1 MANKGSV
8 VALDA
13 AAGKRADLAVPAA
26 VVGDQEKESFTC
38 ASSSGT
44 AADGGE
50 AVTNLMRKLN
60 LTSREAAPLILDDEG
75 DKEPPRPQWALMGK
89 VLAPNNLHINTITSV
104 IRPAWGNPKG
114 LIVRHMGPNLF
125 LAEFGSEADRSRVA
139 KGGPWTL
146 GNKHAIL
153 LKEFDVRVR
162 PEEVVFNELM
172 VWARIMKLGYELMN
186 TDRGTQLA
194 SLLGTVDRLDVDEN
208 GRAWGSFLRARVTI
222 DATEPIMRF
231 VSVFSKKKDETV
243 QYEVMYEKLPLYC
256 FSCGM
261 LGHSSIL
268 CPTPGERD
276 EEGKLPYSGDKLCV
290 PDWRKRDASASSE
303 QSQNGRT
310 SRQGTEGGSGT
321 HALAPIPNSKKK
333 QDVTGGV
340 VSSVKKTT
348 RTRKASGTA
357 KKVASA
363 GENAVQSGDRLAG
376 QKRKQVKQ
384 VYVPKTPQVEMVA
397 ATANGVLALS
407 KGSVISAPTDGAA
420 IHGEDASNNS
430 NKKQR
435 ITNSGSADL
444 VEAVE
449 QPHRTQ

>member
-13 AAGKRADLAVPAA
+13 AAGKRADLALPAA
-26 VVGDQEKESFTC
+26 AVGDQEKESFTG

-50 AVTNLMRKLN
+50 AVTNMMRKLK

-75 DKEPPRPQWALMGK
+75 DKEPPCPQWALMG
-89 VLAPNNLHINTITSV
+89 
-104 IRPAWGNPKG
+104 KG

-172 VWARIMKLGYELMN
+172 VWVRIMKLGYELMN
-186 TDRGTQLA
+186 TDRGRQLA

-222 DATEPIMRF
+222 DATEPIMRY

-290 PDWRKRDASASSE
+290 PNWRKRDASASSE

-310 SRQGTEGGSGT
+310 SRQGTEGGSGS
-321 HALAPIPNSKKK
+321 HASAPIPNSKKK

-348 RTRKASGTA
+348 RTHKASGTA

-363 GENAVQSGDRLAG
+363 GGNAVQSGDRLAG

-384 VYVPKTPQVEMVA
+384 VYVPKTPQVEMVDA
-397 ATANGVLALS
+397 PANGVLALS

-420 IHGEDASNNS
+420 IHGEDASDDS

-435 ITNSGSADL
+435 IANSGSADL

>member
-26 VVGDQEKESFTC
+26 VVGDQEKESFTS
-38 ASSSGT
+38 ASSLGT

-50 AVTNLMRKLN
+50 AVTNLMQKLN

-75 DKEPPRPQWALMGK
+75 DKEPPCPQWALMGK

-162 PEEVVFNELM
+162 PEEVVFNELI

-186 TDRGTQLA
+186 TDR
-194 SLLGTVDRLDVDEN
+194 
-208 GRAWGSFLRARVTI
+208 
-222 DATEPIMRF
+222 
-231 VSVFSKKKDETV
+231 
-243 QYEVMYEKLPLYC
+243 
-256 FSCGM
+256 
-261 LGHSSIL
+261 
-268 CPTPGERD
+268 
-276 EEGKLPYSGDKLCV
+276 
-290 PDWRKRDASASSE
+290 DWRKRDASASSE

-321 HALAPIPNSKKK
+321 HASAPIPNSKKK

-363 GENAVQSGDRLAG
+363 GGMLYNRGIVWLDRNGSKSSRLITDNALIAYECLHTI
-376 QKRKQVKQ
+376 RKQKAKRPFFALKIDMMKA
-384 VYVPKTPQVEMVA
+384 YDRVEW
-397 ATANGVLALS
+397 GYLHDF
-407 KGSVISAPTDGAA
+407 G
-420 IHGEDASNNS
+420 
-430 NKKQR
+430 
-435 ITNSGSADL
+435 
-444 VEAVE
+444 
-449 QPHRTQ
+449 